1 MGSEQGKTAK
11 DSSRSAQKTTA
22 EGKRTS
28 RTSTATGLISIKSLT
43 PRCDSKGEGE
53 PCMFFFDEE
62 LRSKEKKRRLSK
74 EYIDRQR
81 LLREKMK
88 AAE

>member
-1 MGSEQGKTAK
+1 
-11 DSSRSAQKTTA
+11 
-22 EGKRTS
+22 
-28 RTSTATGLISIKSLT
+28 
-43 PRCDSKGEGE
+43 
-53 PCMFFFDEE
+53 MFFFDEE